1 MDKSAAQT
9 RDEAPIL
16 RLSLQDIAFRLG
28 GHVERGHV
36 RAPGPGQSKTNR
48 SMKVTVGSQYPDG
61 FVVKWFAGSGQPD
74 DLRAKEDVL
83 NRLGLEPRSWSSSRK
98 RTERSAAEVKAE
110 TKTETDRIKE
120 SRETARFVWRKG
132 DARDPKRIVRTYLK
146 A

>member
-1 MDKSAAQT
+1 MVAQR

-16 RLSLQDIAFRLG
+16 RLSLQDIAFKLG

-61 FVVKWFAGSGQPD
+61 FIVKWFAGSGQAD

-83 NRLGLEPRSWSSSRK
+83 DRLGFEPWSPRSSSK
-98 RTERSAAEVKAE
+98 RTERSAVEIEAEVKTEAE
-110 TKTETDRIKE
+110 RITQ
-120 SRETARFVWRKG
+120 SREKAGSIWRKKG
-132 DARDPKRIVRTYLK
+132 NPKDPKGIVRAYLQSS
-146 A
+146 